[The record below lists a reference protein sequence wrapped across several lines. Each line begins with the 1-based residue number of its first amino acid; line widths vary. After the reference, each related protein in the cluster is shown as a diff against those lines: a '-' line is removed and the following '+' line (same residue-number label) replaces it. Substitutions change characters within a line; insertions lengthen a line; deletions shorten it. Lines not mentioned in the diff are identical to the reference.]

1 MPLLENIKWKPAVP
15 ENDSKDTMISETANT
30 SVTVTLDGG
39 PPWGFRLQ
47 GGQEFEEPLSIA
59 KVSAYVSCSIV

>member
-1 MPLLENIKWKPAVP
+1 MPLLDNIKWKPAVP
-15 ENDSKDTMISETANT
+15 ENDTEDTTISETANT

-59 KVSAYVSCSIV
+59 KVSACVFCFIL